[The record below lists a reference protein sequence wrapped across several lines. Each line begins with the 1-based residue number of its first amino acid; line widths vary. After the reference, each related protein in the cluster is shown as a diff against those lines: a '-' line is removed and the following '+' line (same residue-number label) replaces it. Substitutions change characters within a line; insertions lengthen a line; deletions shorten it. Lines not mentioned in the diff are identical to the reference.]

1 MVNVGEKNDTARE
14 ATATGLIRMKP
25 QTLSVIQR
33 GEAAK
38 GDVLAVARIA
48 AIQAAKKTSDLIPL
62 CHPLAI
68 TKVAVE
74 LACEPSEVAV
84 RCTATVGLTGKT
96 GVEMEALT
104 AVQVGLLT
112 VYDMVKAIDRGMVIT
127 DVRLLEKSGGT
138 QRHLA
143 GHFRIKGVARPKKKR
158 KPIESVVKVSKT
170 DEPMAGS
177 RPIRSSVSGTSTP
190 TRAPSNKF
198 KTMAKTMTRPRRGPW
213 GVSA

>member
-1 MVNVGEKNDTARE
+1 MTGLTHFDDHGQAHMVNVGEKNDTARE

-74 LACEPSEVAV
+74 LACEPSEVDV

-127 DVRLLEKSGGT
+127 DVRLLEKSGG
-138 QRHLA
+138 R
-143 GHFRIKGVARPKKKR
+143 
-158 KPIESVVKVSKT
+158 
-170 DEPMAGS
+170 
-177 RPIRSSVSGTSTP
+177 SGTWQATSE
-190 TRAPSNKF
+190 
-198 KTMAKTMTRPRRGPW
+198 
-213 GVSA
+213 